1 MKNVVKDF
9 ASANRLNEA
18 YRHLYANFGI
28 DSQIKFAEALRVQR
42 TALSAAMNGNKA
54 YLTKNLFIKVCAAFP
69 DTFNLDYL
77 LTGEGSLLLN
87 DKPQQ
92 TQKMEQT
99 ADILELYA
107 QRVRLVDDLRQ
118 TLKEELEEV
127 RTIRA
132 ELLQARNDFRD
143 ATYRIT
149 QALRTLSPN
158 PTVDIAADDQ

>member
-1 MKNVVKDF
+1 MGRKE
-9 ASANRLNEA
+9 RLNEV
-18 YRHLYANFGI
+18 YEYVRKHFPI
-28 DSQIKFAEALRVQR
+28 HTQVDFAEKLKYHR
-42 TALSAAMNGNKA
+42 TYISSAMHGNE
-54 YLTKNLFIKVCAAFP
+54 KNLTDKLFRNVCEAFP
-69 DTFNLDYL
+69 GVFNLDYL

-87 DKPQQ
+87 EKPQQ

-143 ATYRIT
+143 ATYRLT

-158 PTVDIAADDQ
+158 PTVDIAADSK

>member
-1 MKNVVKDF
+1 MK
-9 ASANRLNEA
+9 
-18 YRHLYANFGI
+18 I
-28 DSQIKFAEALRVQR
+28 
-42 TALSAAMNGNKA
+42 
-54 YLTKNLFIKVCAAFP
+54 CAVFP

-87 DKPQQ
+87 EKPQQ

-143 ATYRIT
+143 ATYRLT

-158 PTVDIAADDQ
+158 STLDIAADEK

>member
-1 MKNVVKDF
+1 M
-9 ASANRLNEA
+9 
-18 YRHLYANFGI
+18 
-28 DSQIKFAEALRVQR
+28 QR
-42 TALSAAMNGNKA
+42 TGLSAAFNGSKA
-54 YLTKNLFIKVCAAFP
+54 NLTDNLFMKICAVFP

-87 DKPQQ
+87 ENPQQ
-92 TQKMEQT
+92 PQKMEQT

-143 ATYRIT
+143 ATYRLT
-149 QALRTLSPN
+149 QALRTLTPN
-158 PTVDIAADDQ
+158 PTVDIAADDK

>member
-1 MKNVVKDF
+1 MKNVMKDF

-18 YRHLYANFGI
+18 YRYLYANFGI
-28 DSQIKFAEALRVQR
+28 DSQMKFAEALRVQR

-87 DKPQQ
+87 EKPPQ

-132 ELLQARNDFRD
+132 ELLQAKQDFRD
-143 ATYRIT
+143 ATYRLT

-158 PTVDIAADDQ
+158 STIDIAADSK

>member
-1 MKNVVKDF
+1 MHG
-9 ASANRLNEA
+9 NE
-18 YRHLYANFGI
+18 
-28 DSQIKFAEALRVQR
+28 
-42 TALSAAMNGNKA
+42 
-54 YLTKNLFIKVCAAFP
+54 KNLTDKLFRNVCEAFP
-69 DTFNLDYL
+69 GVFNLDYL

-87 DKPQQ
+87 EKPQQ

-158 PTVDIAADDQ
+158 STIDLAADEK

>member
-1 MKNVVKDF
+1 MDELTKQK
-9 ASANRLNEA
+9 AKRLNEV
-18 YRHLYANFGI
+18 YKYLYAFSGVTSKT
-28 DSQIKFAEALRVQR
+28 DFAEKLRMQR
-42 TALSAAMNGNKA
+42 TGLSAAFNGSKA
-54 YLTKNLFIKVCAAFP
+54 NLTDNLFMKICAVFP

-87 DKPQQ
+87 ENPQQ
-92 TQKMEQT
+92 PQKMEQT

-143 ATYRIT
+143 ATYRLT
-149 QALRTLSPN
+149 QALRTLTPN
-158 PTVDIAADDQ
+158 PTVDIAADDK

>member
-1 MKNVVKDF
+1 MSRKEKLKEVYEYVRAHFNIHTQSGF
-9 ASANRLNEA
+9 ADVIKYNRA
-18 YRHLYANFGI
+18 YI
-28 DSQIKFAEALRVQR
+28 S
-42 TALSAAMNGNKA
+42 SAMNGNGK
-54 YLTKNLFIKVCAAFP
+54 YLTDSLFKNICEAFP
-69 DTFNLDYL
+69 GVFNLDYL

-87 DKPQQ
+87 EKPQQ

-143 ATYRIT
+143 ATYRLT

-158 PTVDIAADDQ
+158 STLDIAAEEK